1 MRRWRPWPYISIM
14 PCSRRLAW
22 HESIS
27 QIFVFFLLEFSIK
40 ILSLHFYYTVFC
52 MLLCKPFAHFLHYL
66 QFFYILLRPRAG
78 KMQNRPVRPSLYPI
92 PRAWFSGSDRSRS
105 RKSGPCFPIGLLRPG
120 AAAYIFPEPKTAPR
134 RSCLRRRL
142 PVAAE
147 TILTNP
153 RGLCYI

>member
-40 ILSLHFYYTVFC
+40 FYPSTSIIPFFVCCYVNQSPIFC
-52 MLLCKPFAHFLHYL
+52 TIYSFFTFFSAQEPEKCRIAPSALPSIRSPAH
-66 QFFYILLRPRAG
+66 
-78 KMQNRPVRPSLYPI
+78 
-92 PRAWFSGSDRSRS
+92 GSPDRTRSRS
-105 RKSGPCFPIGLLRPG
+105 RKSGPCFPIGLLRPD

-134 RSCLRRRL
+134 RSCLRGRL